1 MANLALLR
9 LNLDFVVLTMHLQCF
24 RKEVHNGA
32 LFHSYMLLIP
42 SLLVMMSRIYVIS
55 NSNFML
61 FLNERF
67 EKLEIFLG
75 VKVAFPLQGFILSK
89 SKYALDII
97 TRARLFETSS
107 VDTPI

>member
-1 MANLALLR
+1 
-9 LNLDFVVLTMHLQCF
+9 
-24 RKEVHNGA
+24 
-32 LFHSYMLLIP
+32 
-42 SLLVMMSRIYVIS
+42 
-55 NSNFML
+55 ML

-75 VKVAFPLQGFILSK
+75 VKVAFSLQGFILSK

>member
-1 MANLALLR
+1 
-9 LNLDFVVLTMHLQCF
+9 
-24 RKEVHNGA
+24 
-32 LFHSYMLLIP
+32 
-42 SLLVMMSRIYVIS
+42 
-55 NSNFML
+55 ML